1 VAKPPTANP
10 ALTVLFA
17 EADLSLSAK
26 GLAAFLLS
34 RPPRTVTR
42 AELFRSNKDGMPF
55 IDAAIRELEQ
65 VGLAVKVPPRRR
77 GDKASGGV
85 TLRLNLPAHPSS
97 GG

>member
-1 VAKPPTANP
+1 MAKPLIANP

-34 RPPRTVTR
+34 RPARTVTR

-65 VGLAVKVPPRRR
+65 VGLAVSIPHKRR
-77 GDKASGGV
+77 GDRMSGGIA
-85 TLRLNLPAHPSS
+85 LRGEN
-97 GG
+97 GGGR